1 MTTLATIWTDRDASE
16 VLFLIAAVAFAL
28 EVVLI
33 VLANPNTSKYVGT
46 FAAIGLTLIALGW
59 LAL

>member
-1 MTTLATIWTDRDASE
+1 
-16 VLFLIAAVAFAL
+16 
-28 EVVLI
+28 VLI